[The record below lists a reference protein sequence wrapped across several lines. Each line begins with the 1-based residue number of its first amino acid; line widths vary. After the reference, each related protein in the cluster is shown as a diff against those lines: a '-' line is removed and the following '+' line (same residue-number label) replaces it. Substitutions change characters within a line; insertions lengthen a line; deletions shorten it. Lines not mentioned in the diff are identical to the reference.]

1 MRVSVCGG
9 SACRVRPE
17 KKSKG
22 GDAGGGDLATEQQD
36 LSGSEVKKKN
46 MRQRARPEVWD
57 GYTKKMKKMNTPP
70 AV

>member
-1 MRVSVCGG
+1 MCAGG

-36 LSGSEVKKKN
+36 LSGSEVKKKK
-46 MRQRARPEVWD
+46 
-57 GYTKKMKKMNTPP
+57 T
-70 AV
+70 